1 MQPGPSA
8 QSQEPAPSAQG
19 PPVVD
24 QRTFVHAPQYHWHQ
38 DGGVDKEARAAIEKL
53 HKDTH
58 SFAVETV
65 RHGDKL
71 REDVDGLA
79 GVVDQ
84 ASAAL
89 EQQSVFL
96 GELEQ
101 QA

>member
-1 MQPGPSA
+1 M
-8 QSQEPAPSAQG
+8 
-19 PPVVD
+19 PP
-24 QRTFVHAPQYHWHQ
+24 RTIGIKM
-38 DGGVDKEARAAIEKL
+38 GGVDREARAAIEGL

-58 SFAVETV
+58 RFALEIV
-65 RHGDKL
+65 RHEDKL
-71 REDVDGLA
+71 QEDVDGLA

-101 QA
+101 